1 MERHVVLLIGGPCDG
16 MRHEVD
22 IGCPYVKVV
31 PLTKIKLIS
40 DIGRDAAVTESV
52 KEFVYKRVPFCSDR
66 GLKVDVYVYGD
77 SDALA
82 LLVSGYRQYSD
93 PDPL

>member
-16 MRHEVD
+16 MRHEVF
-22 IGCPYVKVV
+22 IGQERLVVV
-31 PLTKIKLIS
+31 PRTKARLLT
-40 DIGRDAAVTESV
+40 DIGRDAVTTKHVEAV
-52 KEFVYKRVPFCSDR
+52 YRRVPFRSEN
-66 GLKVDVYVYGD
+66 GLKVDVYVHGD

-82 LLVSGYRQYSD
+82 LLISGYRQYSD